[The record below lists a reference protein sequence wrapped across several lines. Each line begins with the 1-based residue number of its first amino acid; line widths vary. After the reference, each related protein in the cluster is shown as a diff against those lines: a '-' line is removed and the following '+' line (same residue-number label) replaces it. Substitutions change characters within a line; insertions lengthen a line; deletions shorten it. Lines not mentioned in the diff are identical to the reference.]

1 MIVAGLTGG
10 IGSGKSTVARFFE
23 EQGAVV
29 INADEMAHRAIRR
42 GSAAYDRVV
51 SLFGKDILDP
61 DGEIDRKNLGKI
73 VFDDPNLLLELNR
86 IVHPIVFEAW
96 RRKKEK
102 IAGDTPDAVV
112 IFEVPLLVESGA
124 HRMVDRV
131 IVVRTERE
139 TQIRRLMSRDRIPR
153 KEAEKRIDAQMSLE
167 EKLRFADAI
176 IDGDRDLEEV
186 QKQVGKIYEE
196 LKRMSGKRRD
206 DKEKA
211 R

>member
-1 MIVAGLTGG
+1 
-10 IGSGKSTVARFFE
+10 
-23 EQGAVV
+23 
-29 INADEMAHRAIRR
+29 R
-42 GSAAYDRVV
+42 GSAAYDHVL

-61 DGEIDRKNLGKI
+61 DGEIDRKRLGKI

-86 IVHPIVFEAW
+86 IVHPVVFEAW
-96 RRKKEK
+96 RLEKEK
-102 IAGDTPDAVV
+102 IAGETPDAVV

-139 TQIRRLMSRDRIPR
+139 TQIRRLMSRDQISR

-176 IDGDRDLEEV
+176 IDGDRDLDEV
-186 QKQVGKIYEE
+186 RKQVDKIYEE
-196 LKRMSGKRRD
+196 LKRMSGERRD
-206 DKEKA
+206 NMEKT